1 MAVTIKTAREI
12 ELMRESNRRLE
23 IVHDELG
30 KMIRPGIS
38 TLDIDRAGEKLIRE
52 LGGIP
57 NFLNY
62 NGYPGSIC
70 TSVNEE
76 VVHGK
81 RSLLCRQPGDE
92 WQQMA
97 GLRVLSLWLMTHPGA
112 KLTFMGNEIGQFI
125 EWRYYEGIEYDE
137 AQKMGS
143 HATCQLFESM
153 LNKFYLAQP
162 ALWELAHEREGFE
175 WIEPNNAHQSVISF
189 CRHGKDPA
197 DDLIVIINFR
207 PVAYEQYRIGVPRAG
222 YWREVLNTD
231 DKLYGGSGVT
241 NDFARFATD
250 RKDFH
255 KHTTSIKFRLPPLA
269 GIVFRYD
276 GDQKAALGT
285 THWIE
290 DSAQQYLE
298 MR

>member
-1 MAVTIKTAREI
+1 MNDTLAYTSTWFDDR
-12 ELMRESNRRLE
+12 NY
-23 IVHDELG
+23 VHD
-30 KMIRPGIS
+30 
-38 TLDIDRAGEKLIRE
+38 KLTYSLTYASE
-52 LGGIP
+52 EHLVLP
-57 NFLNY
+57 L
-62 NGYPGSIC
+62 SHD
-70 TSVNEE
+70 E

-112 KLTFMGNEIGQFI
+112 KLTLMGNEIGQLI

-143 HATCQLFESM
+143 HATFQLFESM